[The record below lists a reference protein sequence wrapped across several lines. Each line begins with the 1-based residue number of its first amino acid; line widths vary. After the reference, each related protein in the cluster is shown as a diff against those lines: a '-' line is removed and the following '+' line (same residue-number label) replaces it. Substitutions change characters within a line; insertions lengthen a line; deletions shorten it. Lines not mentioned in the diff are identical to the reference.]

1 MTDPKQ
7 PRKLNTRAAQGT
19 GRHVYH
25 SDSQATGQESR
36 RSASAGTGRHIHRSA
51 PAQREE
57 TYRASAPRPDADG
70 AAAVRRG
77 KPKKKKKSGCL
88 KVFLLLILVL
98 AALLFI
104 AFKVIT
110 RSVAGDVTISQLINT
125 PSEYKGDVVNVLVC
139 GVDWEEGRAYSDS
152 SSNDGMTDMIMYVSF
167 DVANKKISM
176 LQIPRNTFVGGSYST
191 ENGQTY
197 SASNGQINSVML
209 SNEGGINALAETIND
224 QLKLPVDY
232 YITINMQSL
241 HEVVDTF
248 GGIEVYVPHDIEYNG
263 SVLKEGYQTLDGAA
277 AEFFVRNR
285 KGAGYE
291 RSDLDRLNMQRY
303 FYSGLLGRFRTM
315 NIWDVAKLMPAFMNY
330 VETDMPSTTM
340 ISLGVSLLQ
349 VDSANIMICQ
359 MPVFS
364 ASQYYNNNSV
374 VVGAPEETATLLN
387 TYFRTY
393 TGEVPASELNLQSWH
408 PSGQAS
414 DPNVQFM
421 GQLDE
426 ESIDAQQNNN
436 LDGSNTSYK

>member
-1 MTDPKQ
+1 MSDMKQ
-7 PRKLNTRAAQGT
+7 PRKLNTSAAKGT
-19 GRHVYH
+19 ERHVYH
-25 SDSQATGQESR
+25 SGSQPSGGSR
-36 RSASAGTGRHIHRSA
+36 RPASSGTSRHISRSA
-51 PAQREE
+51 PSQRAE
-57 TYRASAPRPDADG
+57 TYRAAPPPPDADG
-70 AAAVRRG
+70 AAALRRG
-77 KPKKKKKSGCL
+77 KGKKKKKNGCL
-88 KVFLLLILVL
+88 KVFLLLILIL
-98 AALLFI
+98 AALFFI

-110 RSVAGDVTISQLINT
+110 SSVTGDVTISQLINT

-139 GVDWEEGRAYSDS
+139 GVDWEEGRAYSDA
-152 SSNDGMTDMIMYVSF
+152 SSNDGMTDMVMYVSF

-176 LQIPRNTFVGGSYST
+176 LQIPRNTYVGGSYTT
-191 ENGQTY
+191 ESGQTY
-197 SASNGQINSVML
+197 NASNGQINSVML

-248 GGIEVYVPHDIEYNG
+248 GGIEVYVPQDIEYNG
-263 SVLKEGYQTLDGAA
+263 SVLKQGYQTLDGAA

-330 VETDMPSTTM
+330 VETDMPSSTM

-349 VDSANIMICQ
+349 VDSANIMISQ
-359 MPVFS
+359 MPVYGS
-364 ASQYYNNNSV
+364 SQYYNNNSV
-374 VVGAPEETATLLN
+374 VVGAPEETAELLN

-393 TGEVPASELNLQSWH
+393 TGEVPASELNLQSWY
-408 PSGQAS
+408 PTGEAS